1 MKLLIQPGEGV
12 ESLLDAINRAETCI
26 DVAIFRFD
34 FASIEDALTDA
45 VKRGVLVRTLIA
57 HVNGTSA
64 EALRKLEM
72 RLLAGGVTVAR
83 TDTNL
88 ARYHSKY
95 LIVDRR
101 ELFVLAFNFTHQDIE
116 KSRAFGI
123 VTKNRELVDE
133 GLALFEADTK
143 RQLYKSKSNS
153 FIVSP
158 VNARKQLT
166 AFIKGAKEELAIYD
180 PRLTDPAML
189 RLLSERLK
197 ANVSV
202 RIIGRASEKASQDLV
217 IRHLAK
223 LRLHTRTIVRDRKAV
238 FVGSQ
243 SLRTL
248 ELDGRRELGIICRDR
263 AVVAGIIG
271 VFEEDW
277 TASEHEPIRAIHPIA
292 KVAKKVA
299 KLVSTELPSVIPVL
313 NGVVKE
319 ISNDGAGIKLVPEE
333 LEETVQAAVKE
344 AVRTVVQEA
353 IENNIEQ
360 NGGTGA

>member
-26 DVAIFRFD
+26 DIAIFRFD

-45 VKRGVLVRTLIA
+45 VKRGVLVRALIA
-57 HVNGTSA
+57 HVNGSSA

-72 RLLAGGVTVAR
+72 RLLAAGVTVAR

-123 VTKNRELVDE
+123 LTKNRELVDE

-143 RQLYKSKSNS
+143 RQPYKSKSNS

-158 VNARKQLT
+158 VNARKQLS
-166 AFIKGAKEELAIYD
+166 AFIRGAKEELAIYD

-202 RIIGRASEKASQDLV
+202 RIIGRASK
-217 IRHLAK
+217 K
-223 LRLHTRTIVRDRKAV
+223 P
-238 FVGSQ
+238 
-243 SLRTL
+243 LRT
-248 ELDGRRELGIICRDR
+248 
-263 AVVAGIIG
+263 
-271 VFEEDW
+271 
-277 TASEHEPIRAIHPIA
+277 
-292 KVAKKVA
+292 
-299 KLVSTELPSVIPVL
+299 
-313 NGVVKE
+313 
-319 ISNDGAGIKLVPEE
+319 
-333 LEETVQAAVKE
+333 
-344 AVRTVVQEA
+344 
-353 IENNIEQ
+353 
-360 NGGTGA
+360 